1 MKRTNRLMLY
11 GAVGTA
17 LILGAYYLMRGPQF
31 KAIWDWN
38 DLMHTSPGALFRVRM
53 PRGPYTVASPD
64 LKVHAQ
70 TSVGT
75 ETLVVMVAPTSE
87 LEEYSIK
94 SVLINEDT
102 GETYPIEVVVHPISA
117 IGTEGQSSPA
127 IGQEGVSQTV
137 NPAHVDRVGSIQGGQ
152 T

>member
-17 LILGAYYLMRGPQF
+17 LMLGLYYMTRGPQF

-38 DLMHTSPGALFRVRM
+38 DLIHTSPGALFRVRM

-70 TSVGT
+70 SSIGT
-75 ETLVVMVAPTSE
+75 ETLVVMVAPVTE
-87 LEEYSIK
+87 VEEYSIT

-102 GETYPIEVVVHPISA
+102 GETYPIEVVVHPISELGA
-117 IGTEGQSSPA
+117 EGQISQAVGP
-127 IGQEGVSQTV
+127 GVSQPV
-137 NPAHVDRVGSIQGGQ
+137 SPAHVDGVGSIEGGQ